1 MRTRAENLPRI
12 LCSVFS
18 ALVVWCNQELQYF
31 ATQLIKH
38 YLTKGTQLEA
48 VAKCVDGVREPC
60 AKLSEIGL
68 DLLYHMEGLLRPPL
82 EQIIDES
89 RVRLTD
95 TIGRTE
101 KVWQPYNLQTKSN
114 LKMTL
119 RELDG
124 LGIDL
129 SGHVTGDTWL
139 SLTQSTVNFCRHFLS
154 ICESCATLAKM
165 EAIRAPVETLLRDLF
180 LAQHNSKPSPNV
192 TVDVSGELSHFV
204 SVDNDLFLLIC
215 IFLFFS

>member
-1 MRTRAENLPRI
+1 M
-12 LCSVFS
+12 
-18 ALVVWCNQELQYF
+18 VVWCNQELQYF

-38 YLTKGTQLEA
+38 YLTKGTQLET

-60 AKLSEIGL
+60 ARLSEIGL

-114 LKMTL
+114 LKTSL
-119 RELDG
+119 RELDA
-124 LGIDL
+124 LGVDL
-129 SGHVTGDTWL
+129 NGHVTGDTWI

-154 ICESCATLAKM
+154 ICESCAVLAKM
-165 EAIRAPVETLLRDLF
+165 EAIRDPVETLLRDLF

-192 TVDVSGELSHFV
+192 TVDVSEIHDHF
-204 SVDNDLFLLIC
+204 FKRR
-215 IFLFFS
+215 